1 MGKTAT
7 RKPRKSSG
15 RAAGAAVWKNRIVRY
30 GTAYPSA
37 LAANPKNWRVHPTY
51 QKDALTGLLS
61 TIGWIQDVIVNQRTG
76 FVLDGH
82 LRVALAIQHHQPI
95 VPVKYVDLTDAEEDA
110 ALLTFDLVG
119 ALAEVNADQLGAIM
133 TRVMDQS
140 SLHSSV
146 REMVADY
153 AAEQE
158 TGKAKKAD
166 DQSNAEAVLLD
177 QAIQLRPAR
186 DYIVVMC
193 DEGSE
198 DFTRLKVML
207 GLREVRR
214 GGYRVA
220 SAFDDIGVQRVVRIK
235 DVIALMETGWGIGR
249 KAGKGCRENRADEEG
264 GEGLSWVL
272 TPRPIQASSKR

>member
-15 RAAGAAVWKNRIVRY
+15 RSAGAAIWKNRIVRY

-51 QKDALTGLLS
+51 QKDAMTGLLS

-82 LRVALAIQHHQPI
+82 LRVALAIQHNQPI
-95 VPVKYVDLTDAEEDA
+95 VPVKYVDLTDAEEDEV
-110 ALLTFDLVG
+110 LLTFDPVG
-119 ALAEVNADQLGAIM
+119 ALAEVNADMLGALV

-153 AAEQE
+153 AADQE
-158 TGKAKKAD
+158 IGQAKQAD

-186 DYIVVMC
+186 DYLVVMC
-193 DEGSE
+193 DDGSE
-198 DFTRLKVML
+198 DFMRLKVML

-214 GGYRVA
+214 GGYKVA
-220 SAFDDIGVQRVVRIK
+220 SAFDDIGVQRVVRAK
-235 DVIALMETGWGIGR
+235 DVIALMETGWVDR
-249 KAGKGCRENRADEEG
+249 KKKPKGVR
-264 GEGLSWVL
+264 
-272 TPRPIQASSKR
+272 

>member
-7 RKPRKSSG
+7 RKPRKSSS
-15 RAAGAAVWKNRIVRY
+15 RSAGPSVWKNRIVRY

-51 QKDALTGLLS
+51 QQDAMTGLLS
-61 TIGWIQDVIVNQRTG
+61 TVGWIQDVIVNSRTG

-82 LRVALAIQHHQPI
+82 LRVALALQHHQPI

-110 ALLTFDLVG
+110 ALLTFDPVG
-119 ALAEVNADQLGAIM
+119 ALADVNADQLGAII

-146 REMVADY
+146 REMIADY

-158 TGKAKKAD
+158 IGTATKGD
-166 DQSNAEAVLLD
+166 DQTNAEAVLLD

-186 DYIVVMC
+186 DYLVVMC

-198 DFTRLKVML
+198 DFMRLKVML
-207 GLREVRR
+207 GLRDVRR
-214 GGYRVA
+214 GGYKVG
-220 SAFDDIGVQRVVRIK
+220 SAFDDIGVQRVVRAK
-235 DVIALMETGWGIGR
+235 DVIALMETGWVDR
-249 KAGKGCRENRADEEG
+249 KKVRKGVR
-264 GEGLSWVL
+264 
-272 TPRPIQASSKR
+272 